1 MTMVDVWIVLFHSRW
16 LSYWLN
22 TSLNIR
28 KKPEIKRR
36 YPAFMKLDTL
46 YYCL

>member
-1 MTMVDVWIVLFHSRW
+1 MVDVWIVLFHSRW

-36 YPAFMKLDTL
+36 YPAFIK
-46 YYCL
+46 